1 MRSSKE
7 VVIYMPNSPS
17 RSVGDIFPPFQ
28 VIDET
33 LDVKEMI
40 FNAERVG
47 GLEEEPVCVL
57 LQNLMAGLRSALPV
71 SSPARSVQGEDGAAP
86 ATLSHQG
93 PSPPV
98 FLHFQ
103 IGKISI
109 PMKGKEGLP

>member
-1 MRSSKE
+1 MWSSKE
-7 VVIYMPNSPS
+7 IVIHMPTSPS

-47 GLEEEPVCVL
+47 GLEEEPVCIL
-57 LQNLMAGLRSALPV
+57 LQNLMAGLRSALAV
-71 SSPARSVQGEDGAAP
+71 SSPALSVQGEYGAAP
-86 ATLSHQG
+86 AILSYQG
-93 PSPPV
+93 PSSPI
-98 FLHFQ
+98 FLYFQ
-103 IGKISI
+103 IRKISI